1 MPTNQDAVHDVPQPG
16 LYKRKDFLETDE
28 AAKNHPNRT
37 YYYRKEADIEKV
49 IDSCTKKLAVNPS
62 DATTIAIRG
71 ASHLKKMEWAHAV
84 DDFSQVLKLV
94 PNDANAYYNR
104 GIAWSN
110 INELQKAIEDL
121 THALLLNP
129 NHVNAAYARAS
140 CYNKQGDFSRAI
152 EDYHFALMKDQQIA
166 KNKAKSKPTPP
177 KQTAASSPSSMSLGV
192 DAYAKQREK
201 EILDSMNNLKLR
213 FGFQAIYT

>member
-94 PNDANAYYNR
+94 PKDANAYYK
-104 GIAWSN
+104 SDVTMHS
-110 INELQKAIEDL
+110 KTD
-121 THALLLNP
+121 
-129 NHVNAAYARAS
+129 RAS